1 MLFSNGD
8 QIVFNKQQGY
18 MLRTKMCGVDEGGVA
33 TGYSVLDTP
42 CLVDSFPLAVER
54 KNLNVFQ
61 DDVSG
66 QWIIALNITF
76 LCCGYDS
83 VGSC

>member
-54 KNLNVFQ
+54 KNLNVF
-61 DDVSG
+61 
-66 QWIIALNITF
+66 
-76 LCCGYDS
+76 
-83 VGSC
+83 